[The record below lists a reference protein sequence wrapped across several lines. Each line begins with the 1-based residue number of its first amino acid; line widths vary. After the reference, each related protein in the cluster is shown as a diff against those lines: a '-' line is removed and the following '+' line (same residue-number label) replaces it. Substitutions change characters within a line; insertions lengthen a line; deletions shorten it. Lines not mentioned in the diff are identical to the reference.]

1 MKKKVLSV
9 LFSCILIFSAVSVV
23 VYAEETEKV
32 VLDNSVFYIDIPEN
46 YMYYTENSHNFCIMD
61 SDFGGQEMEFFVEG
75 NLMFPEG
82 IAKAGDEE
90 IVTKVRRIVQWGTET
105 SVNEVKREVV
115 NGQKAAIIVCTE
127 DFLGEYESEY
137 YVFTTKEAVCVISI
151 SYNDNEEKQEIEG
164 ILETFTMNGTYF
176 EGDKPVNTH
185 DFTNSPDY
193 YTAVEQYAEEYY
205 DYSEDFD
212 DGMWGVVAFVGL
224 GFLFIPGMII
234 ALILLIFGWRKNK
247 KLVKEYESYFGPIY
261 AVRNVARAQQTQYNG
276 YNVYNPQ
283 QANPY
288 IATYAQPQ
296 PTYQP
301 ANPQPVYQPV
311 PQPVPQPANAEGEV
325 KTVLNGE
332 VQDNI
337 QQ

>member
-1 MKKKVLSV
+1 MKKKILAVLV
-9 LFSCILIFSAVSVV
+9 VCILIFSTLSVAVN
-23 VYAEETEKV
+23 AEAPEKV

-46 YMYYTENSHNFCIMD
+46 YMYYTENSDNFCIMD

-75 NLMFPEG
+75 NLMFPQG

-90 IVTKVRRIVQWGTET
+90 IVSKVRRIVHWDTGV
-105 SVNEVKREVV
+105 SVNEVKRKVV
-115 NGQKAAIIVCTE
+115 NGMNAVILVCTE
-127 DFLGEYESEY
+127 EFLGENESEY
-137 YVFTTKEAVCVISI
+137 YVFATKEAVCVISI
-151 SYNDNEEKQEIEG
+151 SYYDNEEKQEIEG

-176 EGDKPVNTH
+176 EGDKPVNKH
-185 DFTNSPDY
+185 DFTNSLDY
-193 YTAVEQYAEEYY
+193 YTAIDQYAKEYY

-212 DGMWGVVAFVGL
+212 DGMWGAVAFFILGL
-224 GFLFIPGMII
+224 LLFPGMII

-261 AVRNVARAQQTQYNG
+261 AVRNAARLQQMQNG
-276 YNVYNPQ
+276 YNTQ

-288 IATYAQPQ
+288 GATYVQPQ

-301 ANPQPVYQPV
+301 VNSQPVYQPV
-311 PQPVPQPANAEGEV
+311 PQPVPQPVNAEGEV
-325 KTVLNGE
+325 KTVTNGQ